1 MTYFL
6 FNPDV
11 WRWYFALKN
20 EHETWTFR
28 FEGKL
33 VVMLL
38 WGTDSHPECSWSAL
52 FTTILGRIKTRT
64 QGLSL
69 LFTVLLRN
77 TTINFILFALGYC
90 YKNFFEVLSVFPVI
104 WKLTISNM
112 SFLNCKCHSLS
123 FSILVLNNYPNK
135 MRKYFYLWNLLKQ
148 MSRILWLIHIKNY
161 IHTQHKYLCIFFL
174 LSKV

>member
-1 MTYFL
+1 MVL
-6 FNPDV
+6 CSKKWAWNLD
-11 WRWYFALKN
+11 
-20 EHETWTFR
+20 FR

-77 TTINFILFALGYC
+77 TTINFIPFALGYC

-135 MRKYFYLWNLLKQ
+135 MRKYFYLWE
-148 MSRILWLIHIKNY
+148 LIETNIPYFMVNSHKEL
-161 IHTQHKYLCIFFL
+161 HTHTTQISMHFFSCCQKCRNEL
-174 LSKV
+174 